1 MQQQLTRSRVF
12 LLCPLWSLVSKPELI
27 KRRVTAG
34 CQNNAGTGKNMYSES
49 VYAPVKREI
58 CMKVDLSVR
67 VRLDKIFFDIFEL
80 HPD

>member
-1 MQQQLTRSRVF
+1 
-12 LLCPLWSLVSKPELI
+12 
-27 KRRVTAG
+27 
-34 CQNNAGTGKNMYSES
+34 MYSES
-49 VYAPVKREI
+49 VCVTIKREI